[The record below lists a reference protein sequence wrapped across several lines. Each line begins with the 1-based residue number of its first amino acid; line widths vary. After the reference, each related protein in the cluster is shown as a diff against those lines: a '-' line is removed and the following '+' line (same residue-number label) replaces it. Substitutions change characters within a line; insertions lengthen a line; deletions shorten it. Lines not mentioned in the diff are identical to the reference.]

1 MSGGRGGLPMLKEF
15 KEFAVKGNMLD
26 MAVGIII
33 GAAFGTVITSLVN
46 DLLMPV
52 ISGIIGTP
60 DFSNLFLV
68 LRNPTGATFTSVKA
82 ARDAGAVVLAY
93 GLFLNAIIAFLIVS
107 FALFMMVK
115 GINRLRRQEEAA
127 PAAPEAPPAEVQL
140 LSEIRDLLRRR
151 GAAGRGLRA
160 GVAAAPGLGGRC
172 RWGPRGAVS
181 VCATPQSSHSRRPFL
196 VAPSPARIERLTS

>member
-1 MSGGRGGLPMLKEF
+1 MLKEF
-15 KEFAVKGNMLD
+15 REFAVKGNMMD

-33 GAAFGTVITSLVN
+33 GVAFGTVITSLVN

-68 LRNPTGATFTSVKA
+68 LRNPGGAAFTSVKA

-107 FALFMMVK
+107 FALFMVVK

-140 LSEIRDLLRRR
+140 LSEIRDRLRRR
-151 GAAGRGLRA
+151 
-160 GVAAAPGLGGRC
+160 
-172 RWGPRGAVS
+172 
-181 VCATPQSSHSRRPFL
+181 
-196 VAPSPARIERLTS
+196 

>member
-1 MSGGRGGLPMLKEF
+1 MLKEF

-107 FALFMMVK
+107 FALFMLVK

-151 GAAGRGLRA
+151 
-160 GVAAAPGLGGRC
+160 
-172 RWGPRGAVS
+172 
-181 VCATPQSSHSRRPFL
+181 
-196 VAPSPARIERLTS
+196 